1 MQANTSRT
9 NQIKSDKYPAF
20 RSESERKQNNE
31 SPKFQTAEQAFE
43 KFKQHAKP
51 LRFVSLNPEDRSSV
65 KFQQNWFNKTSD
77 KIEETKKK
85 TFRKHKEVRTFDR
98 TPKAESNTKINEI
111 RISKLIPI
119 RDVLNKVT
127 GCTIFANL

>member
-1 MQANTSRT
+1 M
-9 NQIKSDKYPAF
+9 KSDKYTAF
-20 RSESERKQNNE
+20 RAESERKHNNE
-31 SPKFQTAEQAFE
+31 SPKFQSAEQAFE

-51 LRFVSLNPEDRSSV
+51 LRFVSINPEDRSSV

-85 TFRKHKEVRTFDR
+85 SFRKHREVRAFER

-111 RISKLIPI
+111 RSGKLQLMFL
-119 RDVLNKVT
+119 RV
-127 GCTIFANL
+127 F